1 MDSTCG
7 KLWGRFISLSFFL
20 LFFIYNYN
28 GEYPFQHTN
37 RSTTLSATEFVFFFI
52 AIFLN
57 CQVHLFVC
65 YSIVINVIGIVSY
78 ILTIY
83 TLFFALI

>member
-1 MDSTCG
+1 MWQAGGQVHLLVFFS
-7 KLWGRFISLSFFL
+7 SFL
-20 LFFIYNYN
+20 YDYN
-28 GEYPFQHTN
+28 GEYPFHHI
-37 RSTTLSATEFVFFFI
+37 RSTSLSATEFVFFFI
-52 AIFLN
+52 ALFLY